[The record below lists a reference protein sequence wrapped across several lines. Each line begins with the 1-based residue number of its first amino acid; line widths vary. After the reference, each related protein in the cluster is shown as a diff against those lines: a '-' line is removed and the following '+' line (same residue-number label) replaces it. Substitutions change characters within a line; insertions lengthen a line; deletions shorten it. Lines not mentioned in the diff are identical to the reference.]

1 MSSDFLTWE
10 NFTDE
15 SSFKFPIFFSNK
27 IIRINFLLEPEHQEK
42 EMEIKQQFEID
53 FCSTRALRFSR
64 MVRCERDSL
73 LFSLRIFLFIF
84 TSQYES
90 IFLIHFAHGWKLF
103 ISSSL
108 IQIGTDRIGL
118 NLLSIA
124 FFSEQTKNS
133 GIFEIF
139 KTNQHYFVITFIII
153 IISPSVLVLTEWNCF
168 ILP

>member
-1 MSSDFLTWE
+1 MSQV
-10 NFTDE
+10 
-15 SSFKFPIFFSNK
+15 SSFPFFFNK

-42 EMEIKQQFEID
+42 EMEIEQQFEID

-133 GIFEIF
+133 GIFEILKTF
-139 KTNQHYFVITFIII
+139 WVTTNTNQHYFVITFIII
-153 IISPSVLVLTEWNCF
+153 IISPSVLVLTEWSCF